1 MKNHLNPAKQKR
13 KRRYKKT
20 VQKCFLRR
28 LFLLKTSFPPVF
40 RRPLFSS
47 GWSTERSLQNS
58 GHRHRRNHLRRFSLI
73 FFFGFA
79 YRHPDPT
86 FVVGTLH
93 IAVGVNFQHSI
104 SVSPI
109 FCPSF
114 GYHSFQTWV
123 FRLCRV
129 PDRGSFAE
137 NIAHSLSGKVWN
149 FSPSGSCIH
158 FLRACLFTVPC
169 SYCVYSP
176 FRAITKALA
185 NMAITK
191 ETVPAA
197 AMVRATI
204 PLQRVFF
211 PTAGCTGW

>member
-1 MKNHLNPAKQKR
+1 MLFAPSFFAENKFLAGFPQ
-13 KRRYKKT
+13 T
-20 VQKCFLRR
+20 TLFLRMVDGKELTKFR
-28 LFLLKTSFPPVF
+28 SSSSPKPSPPLLAHFLLRVCISAP
-40 RRPLFSS
+40 
-47 GWSTERSLQNS
+47 RS
-58 GHRHRRNHLRRFSLI
+58 HI
-73 FFFGFA
+73 
-79 YRHPDPT
+79 
-86 FVVGTLH
+86 VVGTLH
-93 IAVGVNFQHSI
+93 IAVGVDFQHSI

-129 PDRGSFAE
+129 PGRGPFAE
-137 NIAHSLSGKVWN
+137 NIAHSLSGKVWS

-158 FLRACLFTVPC
+158 FLRARLFTVPC